1 MTQESSSV
9 PPEKWYRT
17 DGTVVACTEKV
28 KVLQDNWTEI
38 KRELQDALDDAVLMG
53 CSVDQVKREYK
64 RLIDS
69 LQCQYKEQEPRKD

>member
-1 MTQESSSV
+1 MTQETSSL
-9 PPEKWYRT
+9 PPEKWYRA

-38 KRELQDALDDAVLMG
+38 QSALQDALDDAVLMG
-53 CSVDQVKREYK
+53 CSADQVKREYK

-69 LQCQYKEQEPRKD
+69 LQCQYREQPPKES